1 MEEIS
6 FKQFLKDKSD
16 DEIESL
22 INSYKAK
29 LNPMLEYIGRHIKP
43 TILAN
48 VNNFYGTISINEVL
62 LFSFRIQIA
71 EKIIAQRKSGIT
83 PNYDYDLSPF
93 KAIEI
98 PQQMEITNEEIE
110 ELKGKTIAAEKH
122 IISICENK
130 TVQEIKEYISTLRR
144 GWLLPYQL
152 SKSILEKNKIENTGP
167 FSKGVYKQS
176 VWEVMWWHR
185 EINTAINILKER
197 LKGTSQEIK
206 EETVPTPIQPQNT
219 PQNVTQE
226 APLPKQE
233 AKESPQ
239 EKDEKPKTL
248 FTTTNIL
255 IGGALFLGIIYFFK
269 NKK

>member
-22 INSYKAK
+22 INSYKANLK
-29 LNPMLEYIGRHIKP
+29 PIFKQIERFIKP
-43 TILAN
+43 TILASGRA
-48 VNNFYGTISINEVL
+48 FYGNINIGEVL

-71 EKIIAQRKSGIT
+71 EKIIAQRKAGIT

-110 ELKGKTIAAEKH
+110 ELKGKTVGAEKH

-167 FSKGVYKQS
+167 FSKIVYKQS
-176 VWEVMWWHR
+176 LWEVMWWHR

-219 PQNVTQE
+219 LQNVTQE

-233 AKESPQ
+233 AKETPQ
-239 EKDEKPKTL
+239 KKDEKPKTL

-255 IGGALFLGIIYFFK
+255 IGGTIFLGIIYFVK

>member
-83 PNYDYDLSPF
+83 PNLSPF

-219 PQNVTQE
+219 PQSVTKE
-226 APLPKQE
+226 T
-233 AKESPQ
+233 KESPQ
-239 EKDEKPKTL
+239 KKDEKPKTL

-255 IGGALFLGIIYFFK
+255 IGGALFLGIIYFVK
-269 NKK
+269 NQK